1 MRPWSRASIDLVLF
15 KVLAGS
21 LVYDSGFPSKM
32 ETAVNPGSNP
42 GGRTTLRQ
50 MSRTIRAATLGIQ

>member
-1 MRPWSRASIDLVLF
+1 MRPWSRVSIDLVLF

-50 MSRTIRAATLGIQ
+50 MFRNI